1 MYAHTIEEKQMKKP
15 FFYLICAV
23 MSGII
28 VDLCGLLARK
38 FGIAISEAAS
48 AATGFIVA
56 SAVFILCIP
65 ELRKKLHHWCCDLDW
80 ADEIC
85 NAYNTI
91 PRLYRKSFWQLF
103 GFINLAF
110 LFHTVNFMWG
120 AGDWGAIRFGVNP
133 DASLASGRFSAW
145 WLQKLLFDGEILPVI
160 NNLWAFAGLAL
171 AGVLLGIYWQLPQRT
186 TAYVV
191 TGLFFIIT
199 PYTLGWL
206 YTARD
211 TLSGFWLPAL
221 SLTALLLSD
230 CHGRQLN
237 AIYLCNLASVFLF
250 ITAFGTWL
258 PIINF
263 IGVALL
269 GKVFIKTVFADISL
283 KSAFKRVVQAFADLT
298 AAMVIY
304 AFIIFVLKDTGIIET
319 HNGCWFSTVAT
330 LPSRLPDLLVA
341 LFTQFATPIPFAGF
355 FYKLCYLAVMLTAL
369 FALIFKSPN
378 TKAAMRGMILIPLIL
393 LASRLSTFFILPAE
407 EETISW
413 VRTDFY
419 GLPLIYALSIT
430 LILKLGGSHLKRI
443 SYTLALI
450 LIFASFVRVAYALK
464 VWKFGWDAETKLAE
478 RIITRLEKMPEFN
491 VNGHYKL
498 LQIGEQSLRGKYYL
512 KKRNEKKSGEL
523 LAWAYYPAGAAKDAY
538 NFYYQS
544 DFLAADAR
552 LEEAVRNNSALRS
565 YILNRAR
572 PWPAKDSLFISGDY
586 IVLVLDEDALAR
598 AQSFLTENI

>member
-1 MYAHTIEEKQMKKP
+1 MKKP
-15 FFYLICAV
+15 FFYLTCAV

-28 VDLCGLLARK
+28 VSLCGLLAGK
-38 FGIAISEAAS
+38 FGIAVSETAAACAGFAV
-48 AATGFIVA
+48 AAAI
-56 SAVFILCIP
+56 FILCIP
-65 ELRKKLHHWCCDLDW
+65 ELRGKIRHFCCDLDW

-85 NAYNTI
+85 NAYNAI

-120 AGDWGAIRFGVNP
+120 AGDWGAVRFGVNP
-133 DASLASGRFSAW
+133 EAGLATGRFSAW
-145 WLQKLLFDGEILPVI
+145 WLQELLFDGEILPVI

-186 TAYVV
+186 AAYVV

-199 PYTLGWL
+199 PYALGWL

-221 SLTALLLSD
+221 SLAALMLADS
-230 CHGRQLN
+230 HGRHLN
-237 AIYLCNLASVFLF
+237 AIYLCNLAAVFLF
-250 ITAFGTWL
+250 IMALGAWL

-269 GKVFIKTVFADISL
+269 GKIFLKTVFADISL
-283 KSAFKRVVQAFADLT
+283 KCAFKRMVQAFADLT
-298 AAMVIY
+298 AALVIY
-304 AFIIFVLKDTGIIET
+304 AFIIFVLKDVGIMAPR
-319 HNGCWFSTVAT
+319 HGCWFSAVAA
-330 LPSRLPDLLVA
+330 LPSRLPGLLA
-341 LFTQFATPIPFAGF
+341 AIFTQFATPMPFAGL
-355 FYKLCYLAVMLTAL
+355 FYKLCCLAVVLVAL
-369 FALIFKSPN
+369 FALIFQSPN
-378 TKAAMRGMILIPLIL
+378 AKAAMRGLTLVPLIL
-393 LASRLSTFFILPAE
+393 LASRLSTFFSLPAGE
-407 EETISW
+407 EAVSW
-413 VRTDFY
+413 VRSDFY

-430 LILKLGGSHLKRI
+430 IILKLGGSRLKRVG
-443 SYTLALI
+443 YTLAVI
-450 LIFASFVRVAYALK
+450 LVFAGFVRVAYALK

-512 KKRNEKKSGEL
+512 KNRGEKKSGEL
-523 LAWAYYPAGAAKDAY
+523 LAWAYYPAGASKDAY

-544 DFLAADAR
+544 DFLAADAG
-552 LEEAVRNNSALRS
+552 LAEAARENSALRG

-572 PWPAKDSLFISGDY
+572 PWPSKDSLFISGDY
-586 IVLVLDEDALAR
+586 IVLVLDEDALIRAR
-598 AQSFLTENI
+598 RFLADNIR